1 MNTELLYKQEIPGFS
16 TVFQSV
22 RRLAA
27 FHKIEMEDAASI
39 AAEAALA
46 HPNNVQAAI
55 KMARRALNNQRRQRL
70 PARMVDDRVDAGV
83 DEELDVVV
91 DCRTLPMGLTLAGL
105 DDEGEYQQ
113 DRDVGDQDHDG
124 VSTDLSGHDLPDLPL
139 ITPSDSVSLVI
150 FFSRYGYD
158 IPEIAKRAGITP
170 RRVRQILRD
179 TPAIRRAVDRA
190 QAQMKQP
197 SLLDCPVPTEVRP
210 REPRH
215 HKRHGRVPRA
225 VLPASDQTPHQQL
238 SLF

>member
-1 MNTELLYKQEIPGFS
+1 MNTESLYKREIPGFPM
-16 TVFQSV
+16 VFQSV

-55 KMARRALNNQRRQRL
+55 KLARWTLNNQRRQRL
-70 PARMVDDRVDAGV
+70 PARMIDDRVDAGV

-91 DCRTLPMGLTLAGL
+91 DWVDCRTLPMGLTLTGL
-105 DDEGEYQQ
+105 DDDGEYQQ

-124 VSTDLSGHDLPDLPL
+124 VSNDLSGHDLPDLPL

-158 IPEIAKRAGITP
+158 IPEIAKRVGITP
-170 RRVRQILRD
+170 RRVRQILCD
-179 TPAIRRAVDRA
+179 PPTIRRALDRA
-190 QAQMKQP
+190 QAQM
-197 SLLDCPVPTEVRP
+197 SLLDCPVPTEGRP

-215 HKRHGRVPRA
+215 HKRHGRVPGA
-225 VLPASDQTPHQQL
+225 VLPAQP